1 MSRAVTAAGHA
12 ELSGVDRERNREAWN
27 LPRQPATTNG
37 QASAVPAGL
46 DWQAFLARRFPGR
59 QRHDLEALTAYGA
72 YRSSRGV
79 PEGGSHARDH

>member
-12 ELSGVDRERNREAWN
+12 EVSGADRERNREAWN
-27 LPRQPATTNG
+27 LPRQPASTNG
-37 QASAVPAGL
+37 QTSAGL

-72 YRSSRGV
+72 YRSSRGAH
-79 PEGGSHARDH
+79 EGGSHAGDR